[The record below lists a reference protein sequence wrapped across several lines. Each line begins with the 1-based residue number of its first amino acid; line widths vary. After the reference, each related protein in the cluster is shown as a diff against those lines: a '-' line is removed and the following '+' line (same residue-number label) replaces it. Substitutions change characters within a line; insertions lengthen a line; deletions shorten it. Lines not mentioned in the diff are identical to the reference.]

1 MNVCNRL
8 RLITHNNGAQTETVK
23 NLIHGHEC
31 ARQRHENFYSI
42 YLTTALCIFIFF
54 IALSRNAENF
64 GFASNLCTILR
75 HEKSTTETFISV
87 ARRIPFF
94 FLVDVSSFFS
104 SLFSSSS
111 PSFFLSSFQI
121 FTPLIHLPTRRLPV
135 REASKNAFTQ
145 THPRCMITRIAQRK
159 RLIFES
165 IITSHLRNFE

>member
-94 FLVDVSSFFS
+94 FLSSTF
-104 SLFSSSS
+104 L
-111 PSFFLSSFQI
+111 PFFLLFFLPPLLLFFFLPFKFLLLSSI
-121 FTPLIHLPTRRLPV
+121 FLPV
-135 REASKNAFTQ
+135 AYPFEKLPRIYANASALCDYANRTAETFDF
-145 THPRCMITRIAQRK
+145 RINNYFA
-159 RLIFES
+159 S
-165 IITSHLRNFE
+165 S

>member
-87 ARRIPFF
+87 ARRISFFFSRRRFFLFFFSFF
-94 FLVDVSSFFS
+94 FLLSFF
-104 SLFSSSS
+104 F
-111 PSFFLSSFQI
+111 SFFLSNFYSSHPSFYPSLTRSRSFQ
-121 FTPLIHLPTRRLPV
+121 
-135 REASKNAFTQ
+135 EFTQ
-145 THPRCMITRIAQRK
+145 THPRCVITRIAQRK

-165 IITSHLRNFE
+165 IITPHLRNLE